1 MFCKVLLGE
10 KQRIKIEK
18 CRLIKILITIRGS
31 HTDEGLSNHTTFQ
44 DDLIQWN
51 SPFKSHVPDWEKSLE
66 LE

>member
-44 DDLIQWN
+44 DDLIQ
-51 SPFKSHVPDWEKSLE
+51 
-66 LE
+66 